1 MLGEVSY
8 KHFVECAR
16 QLPGFVVGQKEDVP
30 YDITELANNY
40 CRAYDA
46 NDKQKMSQYISA
58 LMVRYW
64 HMVVMTYNT
73 SLSTRLEFDDIVS
86 WMYEAFEKAFKYR
99 SWLDPEKAVSK
110 DPKGAEKCINQC
122 ITSVRQYWY
131 ANFNK
136 DKRKINY
143 LTFSLDDPNLVNKSE
158 TTGTLMDIEP
168 DVSANESTLDEHELI
183 NAVIRHGS
191 LFQAIILDG
200 IIFQDS
206 FNEYS
211 TTEKLGVD
219 EEGNE
224 IEHTSNYSEFSLD
237 KLFRHLKKLDNDFV
251 EYFSNTYDVDKEV
264 LMTEV
269 SILNKLKRAVLKD
282 TLVLALSELKSS
294 SDLRKYLCK

>member
-8 KHFVECAR
+8 KHFVDCAK
-16 QLPGFVVGQKEDVP
+16 QLPGFIVGQKEDVP

-40 CRAYDA
+40 CKAYDA

-99 SWLDPEKAVSK
+99 SWLDNTKAVSK

-136 DKRKINY
+136 DKRKVNY
-143 LTFSLDDPNLVNKSE
+143 LTVSLDDPVLLNGSDPNGTLLDVEPDISADDDKMDEHDLVNA
-158 TTGTLMDIEP
+158 I
-168 DVSANESTLDEHELI
+168 
-183 NAVIRHGS
+183 IRHGS
-191 LFQAIILDG
+191 LLQAIIVDG
-200 IIFQDS
+200 ILFQDS
-206 FNEYS
+206 FNDYS
-211 TTEKLGVD
+211 TTEKVGVD
-219 EEGNE
+219 EEGND

-237 KLFRHLKKLDNDFV
+237 KLFKHLKRLDSNFIN
-251 EYFSNTYDVDKEV
+251 YFSDTYNIDRDV
-264 LMTEV
+264 LTTEV
-269 SILNKLKRAVLKD
+269 SRINKMKRAALKD
-282 TLVLALSELKSS
+282 TLIIALSELKNNE
-294 SDLRKYLCK
+294 DLRRYLCL

>member
-8 KHFVECAR
+8 KHFVDCAR

-40 CRAYDA
+40 CKACDN
-46 NDKQKMSQYISA
+46 NDTQKMSQYISA

-99 SWLDPEKAVSK
+99 SWLDETKAVSK

-136 DKRKINY
+136 DKRKVNF
-143 LTFSLDDPNLVNKSE
+143 LTYSLDDPNLINKADE
-158 TTGTLMDIEP
+158 DATLMDIEP
-168 DVSANESTLDEHELI
+168 DVSANENTIDEHELV

-191 LFQAIILDG
+191 LLQAIIIDG

-211 TTEKLGVD
+211 ITEKLGVD

-237 KLFRHLKKLDNDFV
+237 KLFKHLKKLDENFID
-251 EYFSNTYDVDKEV
+251 YFSSTYNIDRDYLV
-264 LMTEV
+264 LEV
-269 SILNKLKRAVLKD
+269 SRINKLKRSVLKD
-282 TLVLALSELKSS
+282 TLIASLSELKNND
-294 SDLRKYLCK
+294 DLRRYLCK